1 MADEDVVTE
10 EQVEEQVEGPAAE
23 ETAEEQVAAEE
34 SGERESKTLL
44 SGDEGNGDGDE
55 QSTGA
60 PEEYEFTPPDGLEI
74 DPEKLEAFGEYAHS
88 LGLSQDQFQKLIE
101 YDIERS
107 ANAQKSMA
115 EAYGERIS
123 SWADATKV
131 DKELGGEKLS
141 ENLGLAKKA
150 MEKYA
155 SPALA
160 KLIDSPSANN
170 PDGLGLGNHP
180 EVIRLFY
187 RVGKAI
193 SESELITG
201 DTKAEVGNRYERIYP
216 TMFKPAE

>member
-1 MADEDVVTE
+1 MADEDVTAE
-10 EQVEEQVEGPAAE
+10 EQVEEPAPE
-23 ETAEEQVAAEE
+23 ETTAEPVAAEE
-34 SGERESKTLL
+34 SGEEQSKTLL
-44 SGDEGNGDGDE
+44 SGDGGDGEGDE

-115 EAYGERIS
+115 EAYGKRVS
-123 SWADATKV
+123 SWANATRV
-131 DKELGGEKLS
+131 DKELGGEKLA
-141 ENLGLAKKA
+141 ENLDLAKKA
-150 MEKYA
+150 MAKYS

-160 KLIDSPSANN
+160 KLIDHPSAKN

-180 EVIRLFY
+180 EIVRLFY

-201 DTKAEVGNRYERIYP
+201 DTKADVGDRYERIYP
-216 TMFKPAE
+216 TMFNR

>member
-1 MADEDVVTE
+1 MADEEVIVE
-10 EQVEEQVEGPAAE
+10 EQVEEPAAE
-23 ETAEEQVAAEE
+23 ETTEEPVVAEE
-34 SGERESKTLL
+34 SGEEQSKTLL
-44 SGDEGNGDGDE
+44 SGDGGDGEGDG

-60 PEEYEFTPPDGLEI
+60 PEEYEFTPPDGIEI
-74 DPEKLEAFGEYAHS
+74 DPDKLEAFGEYAHS

-107 ANAQKSMA
+107 ASAQKSMA

-123 SWADATKV
+123 SWADATRV
-131 DKELGGEKLS
+131 DKELGGEKLN

-160 KLIDSPSANN
+160 KLIDSPSAKN

-201 DTKAEVGNRYERIYP
+201 DTKAEVGNRYEKIYP

>member
-1 MADEDVVTE
+1 MADEEVIVE
-10 EQVEEQVEGPAAE
+10 EQVEEPAAE
-23 ETAEEQVAAEE
+23 ETTEEPVVAEE
-34 SGERESKTLL
+34 SGEEQSKTLL
-44 SGDEGNGDGDE
+44 SGDGGDGEGDG

-60 PEEYEFTPPDGLEI
+60 PEEYEFTPPDGIEI
-74 DPEKLEAFGEYAHS
+74 DPDKLEAFGEYAHS

-107 ANAQKSMA
+107 ANAQRSMA

-123 SWADATKV
+123 AWADATKV
-131 DKELGGEKLS
+131 DKELGGEKLA

-160 KLIDSPSANN
+160 KLIDSPSASN

-201 DTKAEVGNRYERIYP
+201 DTKAEVGNRYARIYP

>member
-1 MADEDVVTE
+1 MADEDVV
-10 EQVEEQVEGPAAE
+10 VEETPVEEPVEAASTAEAEVAE
-23 ETAEEQVAAEE
+23 ETPSEK
-34 SGERESKTLL
+34 ESKTLL
-44 SGDEGNGDGDE
+44 SGDGGDGE
-55 QSTGA
+55 GEGEATGA

-74 DPEKLEAFGEYAHS
+74 DPEKLEAFGEYAHG

-131 DKELGGEKLS
+131 DKELGGEKLP

-155 SPALA
+155 SPELA
-160 KLIDSPSANN
+160 KLIDSPSASN

-187 RVGKAI
+187 RVGKAV
-193 SESELITG
+193 SESELISG
-201 DTKAEVGNRYERIYP
+201 ETKSEVGNRYERIYP

>member
-1 MADEDVVTE
+1 MADEDVIVE
-10 EQVEEQVEGPAAE
+10 EQVEEPAAE
-23 ETAEEQVAAEE
+23 EITEEPVAAEE
-34 SGERESKTLL
+34 SGEEQSKTLL
-44 SGDEGNGDGDE
+44 SGDGGDGEGDE

-60 PEEYEFTPPDGLEI
+60 PEEYEFTPPDGVDV
-74 DPEKLEAFGEYAHS
+74 DPEKLEAFGEYAYS

-131 DKELGGEKLS
+131 DKELGGEKLP
-141 ENLGLAKKA
+141 ENLGLAKRA
-150 MEKYA
+150 METFA
-155 SPALA
+155 SPQLA
-160 KLIDSPSANN
+160 KLIDAPSADN

-193 SESELITG
+193 SESSLITG
-201 DTKAEVGNRYERIYP
+201 DSKVESANSLQKMYP
-216 TMFKPAE
+216 TMFNPAE

>member
-1 MADEDVVTE
+1 MADEEVIVE
-10 EQVEEQVEGPAAE
+10 EQVEEPAAE
-23 ETAEEQVAAEE
+23 ETTEEPVVAEE
-34 SGERESKTLL
+34 SGEEQSKTLL
-44 SGDEGNGDGDE
+44 SGDGGDGEGDE

-60 PEEYEFTPPDGLEI
+60 PEEYEFTPPDGIEI
-74 DPEKLEAFGEYAHS
+74 DPDKLEAFGEYAYS

-107 ANAQKSMA
+107 ANAQRSMA

-123 SWADATKV
+123 AWADATKV
-131 DKELGGEKLS
+131 DKELGGEKLA

-160 KLIDSPSANN
+160 KLIDSPSASN

>member
-1 MADEDVVTE
+1 MADEEVV
-10 EQVEEQVEGPAAE
+10 VEETPVEEPVEAASPAEAEVAE
-23 ETAEEQVAAEE
+23 ETPSEK
-34 SGERESKTLL
+34 ESKTLL
-44 SGDEGNGDGDE
+44 SGDGGDGEGEDE
-55 QSTGA
+55 ATGA

-131 DKELGGEKLS
+131 DKELGGEKLP

-155 SPALA
+155 SPELA
-160 KLIDSPSANN
+160 KLIDSPSASN

-187 RVGKAI
+187 RVGKAV
-193 SESELITG
+193 SESELISG
-201 DTKAEVGNRYERIYP
+201 ETKAEVGNRYERIYP